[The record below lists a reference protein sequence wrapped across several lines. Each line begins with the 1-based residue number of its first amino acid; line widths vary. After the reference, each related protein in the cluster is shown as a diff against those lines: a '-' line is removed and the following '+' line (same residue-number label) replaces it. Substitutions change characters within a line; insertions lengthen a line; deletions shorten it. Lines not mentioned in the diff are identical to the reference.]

1 MTCSRFEQ
9 LPQKNALTVFYTAGH
24 PRLNDTLPIIS
35 ALQASEVDMVEIG
48 FPFSDPVAD
57 GPTIQASNHAS
68 LGNGMTVGKLFDQ
81 LKELRTGEVTV
92 PVLLMGSLNPIERY
106 GRERFFEKA
115 AHCGIDGLIL
125 PDMPFDEY
133 LARYKPL
140 YERHG
145 IKPVFLI
152 TSRTEEARIRAF
164 DAERPAFIYVVSSDA
179 VTGGTANVTDER
191 DAFFKRLADMKLATR
206 LLVGFGVSD
215 RQSFQAV
222 TKHTAGAI
230 IGSAFVRA
238 VQQAPQGSYS
248 TESDRPALQK
258 IVSDFVKQVR

>member
-1 MTCSRFEQ
+1 MTYSRCEQ
-9 LPQKNALTVFYTAGH
+9 LPQRNALTVFYTAGH

-35 ALQASEVDMVEIG
+35 ALQANEVDMVEIG

-57 GPTIQASNHAS
+57 GPTIQASNHVS
-68 LGNGMTVGKLFDQ
+68 LGNGMTVAKLFEQ
-81 LKELRTGEVTV
+81 LEHLRTGEVTV

-106 GRERFFEKA
+106 GRERFFERA
-115 AHCGIDGLIL
+115 AQCGVDGMII
-125 PDMPFDEY
+125 PDMPFEEY
-133 LARYKPL
+133 LSRYKSL

-152 TSRTEEARIRAF
+152 TSRTDEARIRAF
-164 DAERPAFIYVVSSDA
+164 DAENPAFLYVVSSDA
-179 VTGGTANVTDER
+179 VTGGTATVTEER
-191 DAFFKRLADMKLATR
+191 DAFFKRLADMKLASR

-222 TKHTAGAI
+222 TKHTSGAI

-238 VQQAPQGSYS
+238 LQHAPQGASS
-248 TESDRPALQK
+248 TESDRSVLQK
-258 IVSDFVKQVR
+258 IVSDFIKQVR